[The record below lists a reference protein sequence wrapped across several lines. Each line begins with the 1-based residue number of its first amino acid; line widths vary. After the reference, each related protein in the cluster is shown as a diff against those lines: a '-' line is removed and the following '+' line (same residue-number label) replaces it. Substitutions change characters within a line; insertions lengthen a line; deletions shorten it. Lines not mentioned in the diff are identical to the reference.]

1 MSEGSSADTGGARN
15 FAIVSEPLLPKDED
29 EVADIVAVAA
39 GRRTPLAIMGGG
51 TRAGLG
57 RPVQAAASLSTAE
70 MRGVT
75 LYEPTELVVSARA
88 GTPLAEIEA
97 LLAENGQRLTFE
109 PPDHRRLYGSS
120 GEPTIGAV
128 AAANLSGP
136 RRIQTGAAR
145 DGLIGVRA
153 VTGRGEVVKSGG
165 RVMKNVTGYD
175 LVKFLA
181 GSYGTLAV
189 LSEVTFKVLPAA
201 ETEATLVIE
210 GLDDA
215 AAVAALSAALG
226 SPFSV
231 TGAAHSPLTSAG
243 PGRTC
248 VRLEGFAASVADR
261 VQRIRALPGPFSG
274 AAVLDAAQSIALW
287 RSIRDLD
294 VLNAPAGAPV
304 WRLSVKPGD
313 APSLVERLHRAFEC
327 RALYDWGG
335 GLVWIAGGDGPDVS
349 AATIRAA
356 VAAVGGHAT
365 LVRAPDDV
373 RNAVDVFQPLP
384 APLIALTRKL
394 KESFDPAGILNPGRM
409 YAGI

>member
-1 MSEGSSADTGGARN
+1 M
-15 FAIVSEPLLPKDED
+15 SEPLQPIDEN
-29 EVADIVAVAA
+29 EIADIVAVAVA
-39 GRRTPLAIMGGG
+39 RRTPLAVMGGG

-57 RPVQAAASLSTAE
+57 RPVQAAAALSTAE
-70 MRGVT
+70 LRGVT
-75 LYEPTELVVSARA
+75 LYEPAELVVSARA
-88 GTPLAEIEA
+88 GTPLAEVTA

-109 PPDHRRLYGSS
+109 PPDHRRLYGST
-120 GEPTIGAV
+120 GTPTIGAV
-128 AAANLSGP
+128 VAANLSGP
-136 RRIQTGAAR
+136 RRIVAGAAR

-189 LSEVTFKVLPAA
+189 LSEVTFKVLPAP
-201 ETEATLVIE
+201 ETETTLVAE

-226 SPFSV
+226 TPFSV
-231 TGAAHSPLTSAG
+231 TAAAHIPLSSSG

-248 VRLEGFAASVADR
+248 IRLEGFAASVADR
-261 VQRIRALPGPFSG
+261 ARRLRALPGPFSR
-274 AAVLDAAQSIALW
+274 ASVLDEAQSADLW
-287 RSIRDLD
+287 LSIRDLE
-294 VLNAPAGAPV
+294 VLAAPDAAPV
-304 WRLSVKPGD
+304 WRLSVKPTA
-313 APSLVERLHRAFEC
+313 APALVDKLHRAFAC

-335 GLVWIAGGDGPDVS
+335 GLVWIAGGDGADAGAEAV
-349 AATIRAA
+349 RAA

-373 RNAVDVFQPLP
+373 RNAVEVFQPLP
-384 APLIALTRKL
+384 DALMGLTRRL
-394 KESFDPAGILNPGRM
+394 KESFDPAGILSPGRM
-409 YAGI
+409 YAGV